1 MGIGLGSIV
10 AIAHGGS
17 ARFFA
22 DLLAVWKVQAAAA
35 CLDSTL
41 TEMEL
46 QAVMDFLRPAAVL
59 IDGAALPGMASIP
72 IVELT
77 TALPKSARLLPA
89 ADLDLN
95 APALVLF
102 TSGTTGTPKAVVL
115 SFKALQTRIELNGA
129 AIGPA
134 PLKRALVTLPTHFG
148 HGLIGNSL
156 TPLLHGADVVLFP
169 RGIALA
175 DQLGRVIDRHEI
187 SFLSSVPSFWT
198 IATQSAEP
206 PQKGSL
212 ARVHVGSSPLSANCG
227 RRLPP
232 GLAPRWSIAMA

>member
-17 ARFFA
+17 ARLFA
-22 DLLAVWKVQAAAA
+22 DLLAVRKVRAAAA

-89 ADLDLN
+89 ADLDLS

-148 HGLIGNSL
+148 HGLIGNS
-156 TPLLHGADVVLFP
+156 
-169 RGIALA
+169 
-175 DQLGRVIDRHEI
+175 
-187 SFLSSVPSFWT
+187 
-198 IATQSAEP
+198 
-206 PQKGSL
+206 
-212 ARVHVGSSPLSANCG
+212 
-227 RRLPP
+227 
-232 GLAPRWSIAMA
+232 

>member
-17 ARFFA
+17 ARLFA

-35 CLDSTL
+35 CFDSTL

-59 IDGAALPGMASIP
+59 IDGAALPGMGSIP
-72 IVELT
+72 LLELT
-77 TALPKSARLLPA
+77 NALPKSARLLPA
-89 ADLDLN
+89 ADLDLS

-148 HGLIGNSL
+148 HGLIGNS
-156 TPLLHGADVVLFP
+156 
-169 RGIALA
+169 
-175 DQLGRVIDRHEI
+175 
-187 SFLSSVPSFWT
+187 
-198 IATQSAEP
+198 
-206 PQKGSL
+206 
-212 ARVHVGSSPLSANCG
+212 
-227 RRLPP
+227 
-232 GLAPRWSIAMA
+232 